1 MPPVN
6 AAAERGS
13 QPSRAQ
19 SSVGPNP
26 PAAGLK
32 PSPGVPPQISHSSHP
47 PPPSFTTG
55 EALGPHSLPEAE
67 QISFQTGEDRRG
79 KMESGE
85 SQTRESHPSG
95 YPQGPSV
102 RSLAH
107 LSPPPPT
114 AELHRTEASRTPATG
129 THWAPSRSSSS
140 EGPEKKGGPF
150 PPHLGRRRSLMAAG
164 GGERRGAAPRG
175 ERTDGVVCR
184 RPPRPPPR
192 ALALAAAR
200 VEDAGGEYP
209 SVGPVPPL
217 LPASPRPPM
226 SHRRGTALLRLRTG
240 AMPAA
245 PISSPA
251 PRKRRPRREG

>member
-47 PPPSFTTG
+47 PPPSFTTR

-140 EGPEKKGGPF
+140 EGPEKKGGSLPTS
-150 PPHLGRRRSLMAAG
+150 PGAEALAHGSWWRGATRRRPARRADRRSCLPETATPTPSGLGSRRRAGGGRRR
-164 GGERRGAAPRG
+164 
-175 ERTDGVVCR
+175 
-184 RPPRPPPR
+184 
-192 ALALAAAR
+192 
-200 VEDAGGEYP
+200 
-209 SVGPVPPL
+209 
-217 LPASPRPPM
+217 
-226 SHRRGTALLRLRTG
+226 
-240 AMPAA
+240 
-245 PISSPA
+245 
-251 PRKRRPRREG
+251 

>member
-1 MPPVN
+1 MGSPRLGKVTPPATHRDQVSGHWLISLLLL
-6 AAAERGS
+6 R
-13 QPSRAQ
+13 PQ
-19 SSVGPNP
+19 SSTGQRLPGLP
-26 PAAGLK
+26 PRAPTGLHPAA
-32 PSPGVPPQISHSSHP
+32 PQAR
-47 PPPSFTTG
+47 G
-55 EALGPHSLPEAE
+55 RK
-67 QISFQTGEDRRG
+67 RR
-79 KMESGE
+79 
-85 SQTRESHPSG
+85 
-95 YPQGPSV
+95 
-102 RSLAH
+102 
-107 LSPPPPT
+107 
-114 AELHRTEASRTPATG
+114 
-129 THWAPSRSSSS
+129 
-140 EGPEKKGGPF
+140 GGPF